1 MVRSVE
7 MIRLRVQITEYA
19 ADNCQPIF
27 ATMARIALNARLL
40 IAGKLEGIGWFTH
53 ECYQRM
59 IAAHPEHQFQLF
71 FDRTPSKEFCYGENA
86 EEICLFPPARR
97 PFLYDAWFD
106 FAVTRQLRRW
116 KADVFLSPDGMLSR
130 RTEVAQIPVFHDLNF
145 MHHPEWMP
153 SREARYYR
161 SRFPE
166 FAKIAASILT
176 VSDHSRQDIAA
187 QFQVPVEQIH
197 VVSNAPAQEYRVLDS
212 EAIRQDQRNE
222 FTGGRPY
229 FLFVGSLHPRKN
241 ISGLLDSYRAYRV
254 LGGQAELLIVGA
266 SMWTDEMQS
275 ERGVHFC
282 GRLDRARLA
291 QVVGASQGLVF
302 IPWFEGFGVPIVE
315 AFASGV
321 PVIASDRTSM
331 PEVCGG
337 AAAALVEPDD
347 AKGIA
352 SWMLKLDADDD
363 FRRES
368 IRRGLKRAQDFS
380 WEHSAERMWQ
390 SVSQVLE
397 S

>member
-1 MVRSVE
+1 
-7 MIRLRVQITEYA
+7 
-19 ADNCQPIF
+19 
-27 ATMARIALNARLL
+27 MARIALNARLL
-40 IAGKLEGIGWFTH
+40 IPGRLEGIGWFTH
-53 ECYQRM
+53 ECYQRL
-59 IAAHPEHQFQLF
+59 ISAHPEHEFQLF
-71 FDRTPSKEFCYGENA
+71 FDRAPSTEFCYGKNA
-86 EEICLFPPARR
+86 SEVRLLPPARR

-106 FAVTRQLRRW
+106 YAVTGQLKRW
-116 KADVFLSPDGMLSR
+116 KADVFLSTDGMLSR
-130 RTEVAQIPVFHDLNF
+130 RTQVPQIPVFHDLNF

-153 SREARYYR
+153 AREARYYR

-166 FAKIAASILT
+166 FAKIAAKILT
-176 VSDHSRQDIAA
+176 VSDHSRQDIAT
-187 QFQVPVEQIH
+187 QFQVPIDQIQ
-197 VVSNAPAQEYRVLDS
+197 VVHNAPSHEYRVLDS

-222 FTGGRPY
+222 FTGGQPF

-241 ISGLLDSYRAYRV
+241 ISGLLDSYRAYRL

-282 GRLDRARLA
+282 GRLDRAKLA

-315 AFASGV
+315 AFACGV

-352 SWMLKLDADDD
+352 SWMRKLDVDDD
-363 FRRES
+363 FRSES

-380 WEHSAERMWQ
+380 WERSAERMWQ
-390 SVSQVLE
+390 SVSHVLKP
-397 S
+397 

>member
-1 MVRSVE
+1 M
-7 MIRLRVQITEYA
+7 QITAYA
-19 ADNCQPIF
+19 AENCQPIF

-40 IAGKLEGIGWFTH
+40 IPGRLEGIGWFTH
-53 ECYQRM
+53 ECYQRL
-59 IAAHPEHQFQLF
+59 ISAHPEHEFQLI
-71 FDRTPSKEFCYGENA
+71 FDRAPSTEFCYGNNA
-86 EEICLFPPARR
+86 SEVRLLPPARR

-106 FAVTRQLRRW
+106 YSVTRQLKRW
-116 KADVFLSPDGMLSR
+116 SADVFLSTDGMLSR
-130 RTEVAQIPVFHDLNF
+130 RTQVPQIPVFHDLNF

-153 SREARYYR
+153 AREARYYR

-166 FAKIAASILT
+166 FAKIAAKILT
-176 VSDHSRQDIAA
+176 VSDHSRQDIAT
-187 QFQVPVEQIH
+187 QFQVPIDQIQ
-197 VVSNAPAQEYRVLDS
+197 VVPNAPSHEYRVLDS

-222 FTGGRPY
+222 FTGGQPF

-241 ISGLLDSYRAYRV
+241 ISGLLDSYRAYRL

-282 GRLDRARLA
+282 GRLDRAKLA

-315 AFASGV
+315 AFACGV

-352 SWMLKLDADDD
+352 SWMRKLDVDDD
-363 FRRES
+363 FRSES

-380 WEHSAERMWQ
+380 WERSAERMWQ
-390 SVSQVLE
+390 SVSHVLKP
-397 S
+397 

>member
-106 FAVTRQLRRW
+106 YAVTRQLSRW
-116 KADVFLSPDGMLSR
+116 EADVFLSPDGMLSR
-130 RTEVAQIPVFHDLNF
+130 RTEVPQIPVFHDLNF

-187 QFQVPVEQIH
+187 QFQVPTEQIH

-212 EAIRQDQRNE
+212 AAIRQRPAQRIHRRKAIFSFCGQFASTQE
-222 FTGGRPY
+222 HIGIAGFVSR
-229 FLFVGSLHPRKN
+229 LSFVG
-241 ISGLLDSYRAYRV
+241 G
-254 LGGQAELLIVGA
+254 
-266 SMWTDEMQS
+266 T
-275 ERGVHFC
+275 
-282 GRLDRARLA
+282 
-291 QVVGASQGLVF
+291 
-302 IPWFEGFGVPIVE
+302 
-315 AFASGV
+315 SGV
-321 PVIASDRTSM
+321 
-331 PEVCGG
+331 
-337 AAAALVEPDD
+337 
-347 AKGIA
+347 
-352 SWMLKLDADDD
+352 ADCWCVDVD
-363 FRRES
+363 
-368 IRRGLKRAQDFS
+368 G
-380 WEHSAERMWQ
+380 
-390 SVSQVLE
+390 
-397 S
+397 

>member
-1 MVRSVE
+1 M
-7 MIRLRVQITEYA
+7 QITAYA
-19 ADNCQPIF
+19 AENCQPIF

-40 IAGKLEGIGWFTH
+40 IPGRLEGIGWFTH
-53 ECYQRM
+53 ECYQRL
-59 IAAHPEHQFQLF
+59 ISAHPEHEFQLI
-71 FDRTPSKEFCYGENA
+71 FDRAPSTEFCYGNNA
-86 EEICLFPPARR
+86 SEVRLLPPARR

-106 FAVTRQLRRW
+106 YSVTRQLKRW
-116 KADVFLSPDGMLSR
+116 SADVFLSTDGMLSR
-130 RTEVAQIPVFHDLNF
+130 RTHVPQIPVFHDLNF

-153 SREARYYR
+153 AREARYYR

-166 FAKIAASILT
+166 FAKIAAKILT
-176 VSDHSRQDIAA
+176 VSDHSRQDIAT
-187 QFQVPVEQIH
+187 QFQVPIDQIQ
-197 VVSNAPAQEYRVLDS
+197 VVPNAPSHEYRVLDS

-222 FTGGRPY
+222 FTGGQPF

-241 ISGLLDSYRAYRV
+241 ISGLLDSYRAYRL

-282 GRLDRARLA
+282 GRLDRAKLA

-315 AFASGV
+315 AFACGV

-352 SWMLKLDADDD
+352 SWMRKLDVDDD
-363 FRRES
+363 FRSES

-380 WEHSAERMWQ
+380 WERSAERMWQ
-390 SVSQVLE
+390 SVSHVLKP
-397 S
+397 

>member
-1 MVRSVE
+1 
-7 MIRLRVQITEYA
+7 
-19 ADNCQPIF
+19 
-27 ATMARIALNARLL
+27 MARIALNARLL
-40 IAGKLEGIGWFTH
+40 IPGRLEGIGWFTH
-53 ECYQRM
+53 ECYQRL
-59 IAAHPEHQFQLF
+59 ISAHPEHEFQLI
-71 FDRTPSKEFCYGENA
+71 FDRAPSTEFCYGNNA
-86 EEICLFPPARR
+86 SEVRLLPPARR

-106 FAVTRQLRRW
+106 YSVTRQLKRW
-116 KADVFLSPDGMLSR
+116 SADVFLSTDGMLSR
-130 RTEVAQIPVFHDLNF
+130 RTQVPQIPVFHDFNF

-153 SREARYYR
+153 AREARYYR

-166 FAKIAASILT
+166 FAKIAAKILT
-176 VSDHSRQDIAA
+176 VSDHSRQDIAT
-187 QFQVPVEQIH
+187 QFQVPIDQIQ
-197 VVSNAPAQEYRVLDS
+197 VVPNAPSHEYRVLDS

-222 FTGGRPY
+222 FTGGQPF

-241 ISGLLDSYRAYRV
+241 ISGLLDSYRAYRL

-282 GRLDRARLA
+282 GRLDRAKLA

-315 AFASGV
+315 AFACGV

-352 SWMLKLDADDD
+352 SWMRKLDVDDD
-363 FRRES
+363 FRSES

-380 WEHSAERMWQ
+380 WERSAERMWQ
-390 SVSQVLE
+390 SVSHVLKP
-397 S
+397 

>member
-1 MVRSVE
+1 MRGSTDFHGCC
-7 MIRLRVQITEYA
+7 MQITAYA
-19 ADNCQPIF
+19 AENCQPIF

-40 IAGKLEGIGWFTH
+40 IPGRLEGIGWFTH
-53 ECYQRM
+53 ECYQRL
-59 IAAHPEHQFQLF
+59 ISAHPEHEFQLF
-71 FDRTPSKEFCYGENA
+71 FDRAPSTEFCYGKNA
-86 EEICLFPPARR
+86 SEVRLLPPARR

-106 FAVTRQLRRW
+106 YAVTRQLKRW
-116 KADVFLSPDGMLSR
+116 KADVFLSTDGMLSR
-130 RTEVAQIPVFHDLNF
+130 RTQVPQIPVFHDLNF

-153 SREARYYR
+153 TREANYYR
-161 SRFPE
+161 NRFPE
-166 FAKIAASILT
+166 FAQIAARILT
-176 VSDHSRQDIAA
+176 VSDHSRQDIAT
-187 QFQVPVEQIH
+187 QFQVPIDQIQ
-197 VVSNAPAQEYRVLDS
+197 VVPNAPSHEYRVLDS

-222 FTGGRPY
+222 FTGGQPF

-241 ISGLLDSYRAYRV
+241 ISGLLDSYRAYRL

-282 GRLDRARLA
+282 GRLDRAKLA

-315 AFASGV
+315 AFACGV

-352 SWMLKLDADDD
+352 SWMRKLDVDDD
-363 FRRES
+363 FRSES

-380 WEHSAERMWQ
+380 WERSAERMWQ
-390 SVSQVLE
+390 SVSHVLKP
-397 S
+397 